1 MYPLMGVEFGCNTHY
16 HNMVM
21 AAVAIVLFFL
31 MSQDII
37 QLWFKNDLAEVVEYL
52 GDIVIGDEGI
62 AQKNVHMIT

>member
-1 MYPLMGVEFGCNTHY
+1 
-16 HNMVM
+16 MVM